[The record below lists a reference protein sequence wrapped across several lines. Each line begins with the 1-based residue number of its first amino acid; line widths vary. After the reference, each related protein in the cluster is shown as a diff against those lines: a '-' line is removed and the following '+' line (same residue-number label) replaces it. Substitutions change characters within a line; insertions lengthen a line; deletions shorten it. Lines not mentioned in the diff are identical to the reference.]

1 MKNRYFAAL
10 AIAGLVSFTACAEE
24 EAAVEEPVVE
34 EPVVA
39 PVEPV
44 VTDPAAPVMTDTA
57 AVGAAGAAGA
67 TEIPG
72 NGIDD
77 DNDGQ
82 IDEAV

>member
-1 MKNRYFAAL
+1 MLKNRFVAAL
-10 AIAGLVSFTACAEE
+10 AMAGLVSFAACEAEE
-24 EAAVEEPVVE
+24 EPVVEEPVVE

-44 VTDPAAPVMTDTA
+44 APAVAPE
-57 AVGAAGAAGA
+57 AGVAPAEGVA
-67 TEIPG
+67 EIPG

-77 DNDGQ
+77 DGDGL

>member
-57 AVGAAGAAGA
+57 AVGAAGA